1 MKTYRVVRKQLD
13 WNMRLLRYG
22 AIILAVIAAIALT
35 AALCNAQVPAPGQ
48 GDWVPLGNGYYRGN
62 SWVWKVTQNC
72 YGQYCYAKAYPVVT
86 VPVVGQPDFY
96 QAALASLTK
105 QQSETEQRQFLQQ
118 MFPGQALQTAGY
130 ANGYTKTGVS
140 VYQQGYVQGGQTLY
154 GTASYNAS
162 NVDVNGIIHEAQ
174 RLADRVLGASEAAVA
189 GAQDIVATAVDGN
202 SKAAQITASAQVAAA
217 AIQAANPPVQR
228 VEATRTEPAQ
238 PAQSTY
244 QTPPP
249 PPGPHTGDSGSV
261 NQLLYGKVALAQCT
275 ACHSGPAPKGS
286 LDLSLAAIASLGPA
300 ERAELAGKVANR
312 IDPNAEPDKRMP
324 KGKPA
329 LAQKMHDGLLALVSK

>member
-1 MKTYRVVRKQLD
+1 MKSVVIV
-13 WNMRLLRYG
+13 LLLAASAVAQE
-22 AIILAVIAAIALT
+22 AI
-35 AALCNAQVPAPGQ
+35 PAPGQ
-48 GDWVPLGNGYYRGN
+48 GDWVNEGPGLWRGT
-62 SWVWKVTQNC
+62 SWHWRVTKNC
-72 YGQYCYAKAYPVVT
+72 YGCYSYQRLYPVVA
-86 VPVVGQPDFY
+86 VPVVGKPDFY
-96 QAALASLTK
+96 ELALQSLTK

-130 ANGYTKTGVS
+130 SNGYTKTGVS
-140 VYQQGYVQGGQTLY
+140 VYQQGYVQGGSTLY

-228 VEATRTEPAQ
+228 VEATKTEPAPPPPIPRDQVDGMINRGELQ
-238 PAQSTY
+238 PWTPPQPGA
-244 QTPPP
+244 TPPP
-249 PPGPHTGDSGSV
+249 PPGPHTGDSGSI
-261 NQLLYGKVALAQCT
+261 NQALWGRIALQQCT

-312 IDPNAEPDKRMP
+312 IDPAADPDKRMP

-329 LAQKMHDGLLALVSK
+329 LAQKMHDGLLAVLSH